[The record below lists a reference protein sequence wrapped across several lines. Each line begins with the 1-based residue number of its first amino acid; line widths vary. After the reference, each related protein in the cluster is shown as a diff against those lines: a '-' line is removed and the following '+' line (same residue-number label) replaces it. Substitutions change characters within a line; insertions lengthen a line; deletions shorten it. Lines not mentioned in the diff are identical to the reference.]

1 MITTGDIAD
10 ILIEDLKSYGFSAF
24 KSGAL
29 PLGELS
35 DERVIVVPKRG
46 TPGKF
51 WTKSFS
57 EINVCVPDI
66 SGMADTRRLT
76 EIERTLSDMR
86 KVGEYDGT
94 AYRYSVY
101 STGQENGL
109 DGKYHFVNIRLLFE
123 ILNTI

>member
-10 ILIEDLKSYGFSAF
+10 ILIGDLREYGFSAF

-29 PLGELS
+29 PSGELS
-35 DERVIVVPKRG
+35 AERAIVISKRG

-76 EIERTLSDMR
+76 EIERALSNMR

-94 AYRYSVY
+94 SYRYSVY
-101 STGQENGL
+101 STGQENGR
-109 DGKYHFVNIRLLFE
+109 DGKYHFVNVKLIFE
-123 ILNTI
+123 ILNTL

>member
-29 PLGELS
+29 PLGELTN
-35 DERVIVVPKRG
+35 ERVIVIPKRG
-46 TPGKF
+46 ASGKF

-66 SGMADTRRLT
+66 L
-76 EIERTLSDMR
+76 ILSLELIKRQKAKIDQLEHD
-86 KVGEYDGT
+86 K
-94 AYRYSVY
+94 
-101 STGQENGL
+101 NL
-109 DGKYHFVNIRLLFE
+109 
-123 ILNTI
+123 